1 MIHIHE
7 SQMNFGPFQ
16 NERCFHIERSEVYQ
30 RIQHGVQVSEF
41 LLLKTRQG
49 KPPVVWVVEA
59 KSSSPR
65 PDNKVPFDK
74 FIQEIK
80 SKMINAFSLT
90 LASCLKRHE
99 KAKDKLP
106 EHFQNMDL
114 AITNFRFVLVIQ
126 GHPEAWLHP
135 IKDALAKEFQAMAK
149 TWALS
154 PNSVAVL
161 NKKMAIEHGLVSPQ

>member
-49 KPPVVWVVEA
+49 KPPV
-59 KSSSPR
+59 S
-65 PDNKVPFDK
+65 
-74 FIQEIK
+74 QT
-80 SKMINAFSLT
+80 LT

-99 KAKDKLP
+99 KAKGKLP
-106 EHFQNMDL
+106 EHFQNLDL
-114 AITNFRFVLVIQ
+114 ATTNFRFVLVIQ

-154 PNSVAVL
+154 ANSVAVL
-161 NKKMAIEHGLVSPQ
+161 NKEMAIEHGLVSPQ

>member
-41 LLLKTRQG
+41 LLLKTKQG
-49 KPPVVWVVEA
+49 KP
-59 KSSSPR
+59 
-65 PDNKVPFDK
+65 
-74 FIQEIK
+74 
-80 SKMINAFSLT
+80 
-90 LASCLKRHE
+90 
-99 KAKDKLP
+99 P
-106 EHFQNMDL
+106 EHFQNLDL

-135 IKDALAKEFQAMAK
+135 IKDALAKELQTMAK

-154 PNSVAVL
+154 ANSVAVL
-161 NKKMAIEHGLVSPQ
+161 NKEMAIEHGLVSPQ